1 MSDFIFRTE
10 EMTNEQIQ
18 EFYVENTDD
27 IATVQKL
34 SSRNPVLLVG
44 SRGVGKTFLFRV
56 AQSKLLENF
65 STKKILPVYIT
76 FRKAS
81 VIQVKRPIQFQ
92 SWMLSRICS
101 NIIKE
106 LRKTGFDVRRSYGTK
121 LLLGES
127 KDGSESKI
135 EAIATQFE
143 SSWRTPEA
151 EIDETAIPSLDDFM
165 DAVEDICLSFD
176 LKRIILF
183 IDEAAHVFYPEQQR
197 QFFTLFRDLRSAY
210 IKCNAAVYPGVTVY
224 GETFEPEQDAEVI
237 YLNRKI
243 EDADYIE
250 NMKAIVLKQVSD
262 SSQAKVLSQQ
272 GEHFSILAY
281 SAGGNPRHLLKTV
294 ARAGKMDSSSVNTI
308 IRTYYRET
316 IWAEH
321 SGLAEKYTGYR
332 DLITWGRDFVEK
344 EVIPSIKAKN
354 DSYLAE
360 EKPTSVYFWIDR
372 NAPQK
377 VKEALRILEYS
388 GIVYEHSKGIRA
400 TRDGIGTRYAINVG
414 CLLSA
419 ESTPLNIGL
428 NIVRRITIKRMTE
441 FGANYKSYDLLPD
454 IQEVDMTNV
463 LREHLKLDIGYLDLT
478 PWQIDKIRSVSI
490 NTIGELLGA
499 DESALMKASYIAGK
513 RARSI
518 KNAAY
523 AAVYE
528 FLLG

>member
-1 MSDFIFRTE
+1 M
-10 EMTNEQIQ
+10 
-18 EFYVENTDD
+18 
-27 IATVQKL
+27 
-34 SSRNPVLLVG
+34 LVG

-56 AQSKLLENF
+56 AQSKLSENF

-92 SWMLSRICS
+92 LWMLSRICS

-106 LRKTGFDVRRSYGTK
+106 LRKTGFDVRRSYGAK

-143 SSWRTPEA
+143 SSWRTPET

-165 DAVEDICLSFD
+165 DAVG

-250 NMKAIVLKQVSD
+250 NMKAMVLKQVSD

-272 GEHFSILAY
+272 GENFSILAY

-294 ARAGKMDSSSVNTI
+294 
-308 IRTYYRET
+308 
-316 IWAEH
+316 
-321 SGLAEKYTGYR
+321 
-332 DLITWGRDFVEK
+332 
-344 EVIPSIKAKN
+344 
-354 DSYLAE
+354 
-360 EKPTSVYFWIDR
+360 
-372 NAPQK
+372 
-377 VKEALRILEYS
+377 
-388 GIVYEHSKGIRA
+388 
-400 TRDGIGTRYAINVG
+400 
-414 CLLSA
+414 
-419 ESTPLNIGL
+419 
-428 NIVRRITIKRMTE
+428 
-441 FGANYKSYDLLPD
+441 
-454 IQEVDMTNV
+454 
-463 LREHLKLDIGYLDLT
+463 
-478 PWQIDKIRSVSI
+478 
-490 NTIGELLGA
+490 
-499 DESALMKASYIAGK
+499 
-513 RARSI
+513 
-518 KNAAY
+518 
-523 AAVYE
+523 
-528 FLLG
+528 